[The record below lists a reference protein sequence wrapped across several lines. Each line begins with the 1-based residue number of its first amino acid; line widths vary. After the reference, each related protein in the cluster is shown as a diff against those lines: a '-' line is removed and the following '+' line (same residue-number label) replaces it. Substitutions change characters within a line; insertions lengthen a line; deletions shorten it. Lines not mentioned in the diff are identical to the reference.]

1 MSFILSSSWV
11 WSEIFLSSRQLF
23 QGYKAPVASRDK
35 EEEEEEEWDDER
47 MKGVDKK
54 LAKLILNE
62 IMDKGSFLKWV

>member
-11 WSEIFLSSRQLF
+11 WLKIFLSRRQLF
-23 QGYKAPVASRDK
+23 QGYKAPVASREK